1 MDNLAFYNPKDLGYF
16 DLGVTQVN
24 KILRFKTTS
33 GIFTPDA
40 KIAIYN
46 GISLYNGRN
55 LVREYAFPTDLA
67 LTGQNIFGSEKIL
80 TLTLQGADYTQYR
93 NATLSGECYSFFV
106 EGDLEMIFTL
116 QIK

>member
-1 MDNLAFYNPKDLGYF
+1 MMDNLAFYNPKDLGYF

-24 KILRFKTTS
+24 KILRFKTTT
-33 GIFTPDA
+33 GIFTPEA
-40 KIAIYN
+40 KIAI
-46 GISLYNGRN
+46 YNGRN
-55 LVREYAFPTDLA
+55 LVREYVLPTDLT
-67 LTGQNIFGSEKIL
+67 LTGQNILGSEKIL

-106 EGDLEMIFTL
+106 DGDLEMIFTL

>member
-24 KILRFKTTS
+24 KILRFKSTT
-33 GIFTPDA
+33 GIFTPEA
-40 KIAIYN
+40 KIAI
-46 GISLYNGRN
+46 YNGRN
-55 LVREYAFPTDLA
+55 LVREYALP
-67 LTGQNIFGSEKIL
+67 LTGQNILGSEKIL

-106 EGDLEMIFTL
+106 DGDLEMIFTL